1 MGHGEQIYGAIYV
14 KRLVLLDLELPFVSL
29 SFQLLHS
36 TKRKRLNPIGGSIGM
51 KSTAFSCRGSLI

>member
-36 TKRKRLNPIGGSIGM
+36 TKRKRLNPIGGRA
-51 KSTAFSCRGSLI
+51 T

>member
-14 KRLVLLDLELPFVSL
+14 KRLVLLDLELLFVSL

-36 TKRKRLNPIGGSIGM
+36 TKKKKTESHWGKHRNEIDSFQL
-51 KSTAFSCRGSLI
+51 